1 MKDFLVINNIL
12 IPDMEKDSL
21 TIYEQP
27 LDQSLRMIS
36 GRMVIEER
44 GRIWVIKANFEDI
57 DTQLLQELTA
67 SLKSNWIHNIAFL
80 PPDGGK
86 NVISSRFVLTQQPT
100 PALRSWQ
107 DEYPAWASLSYTFE
121 EEEPHDL
128 QAAG

>member
-12 IPDMEKDSL
+12 IPDMEQDSL

-27 LDQSLRMIS
+27 LDQTLRMIS

-57 DTQLLQELTA
+57 DPDLFRRMTA
-67 SLKSNWIHNIAFL
+67 SLRSNWIHNIAFL

-86 NVISSRFVLTQQPT
+86 EVIASRFVLTQQPA

-121 EEEPHDL
+121 EEEPHDPP
-128 QAAG
+128 ASA